1 MSKLYHV
8 CLSAGNE
15 VMYRSDEDY
24 IRGFNCLAIAI
35 HRTGS
40 KLLAD
45 SFMSTHNHS
54 CVVTDCLKDLV
65 HYHRAAYSRYF
76 NRKYHRRGPLG
87 ERYPFTIDIIGVYH
101 RIAALS
107 YTLRNALHHGVSPT
121 PFGYAH
127 NSSNVIFQK
136 ELGKSVTT
144 DLLPGNKFYHYLPD
158 KSEVPEHYKMSSSGL
173 LLRESVIDIPQVEY
187 FYNTPRNFLF
197 YMNRISGEE
206 WQKEQENEGGTAYT
220 VETIE
225 QGVIT
230 SDISAMLKC
239 EYGRENY
246 RRLSDIQVC
255 KLIDNEILPRYGV
268 QSVYQ
273 LSAKAKIQIANE
285 LWNKYHVSRDKIE
298 RCLVM
303 Q

>member
-1 MSKLYHV
+1 M
-8 CLSAGNE
+8 
-15 VMYRSDEDY
+15 
-24 IRGFNCLAIAI
+24 
-35 HRTGS
+35 GS
-40 KLLAD
+40 P
-45 SFMSTHNHS
+45 
-54 CVVTDCLKDLV
+54 
-65 HYHRAAYSRYF
+65 R
-76 NRKYHRRGPLG
+76 P
-87 ERYPFTIDIIGVYH
+87 
-101 RIAALS
+101 
-107 YTLRNALHHGVSPT
+107 

-136 ELGKSVTT
+136 ELGKAVTT

-255 KLIDNEILPRYGV
+255 ELIDNEILSRYGV

-273 LSAKAKIQIANE
+273 LSTKAKIQIANE
-285 LWNKYHVSRDKIE
+285 LWNKYHISRDKIE

>member
-1 MSKLYHV
+1 MKKTYHL
-8 CLSAGNE
+8 CLSAGDE
-15 VMYRSDEDY
+15 ILFRDLEDY
-24 IRGFNCLAIAI
+24 NRGFNCFALALYKTDSI
-35 HRTGS
+35 G
-40 KLLAD
+40 LVE
-45 SFMSTHNHS
+45 SFMSTHTHQMVQTS
-54 CVVTDCLKDLV
+54 FPKDFMYAFR
-65 HYHRAAYSRYF
+65 HPYAKYF
-76 NRKYHRRGPLG
+76 NHKYQRKGKLG
-87 ERYPFTIDIIGVYH
+87 ENSHFTMEVVGYNHMV
-101 RIAALS
+101 AAAS
-107 YTLRNALHHGVSPT
+107 YVLRNALHHGVSPT

-136 ELGKSVTT
+136 ELGKAVTT

-197 YMNRISGEE
+197 YMNRTSGEE

-255 KLIDNEILPRYGV
+255 ELIDNEILSRYGV

-273 LSAKAKIQIANE
+273 LSTKAKIQIANE
-285 LWNKYHVSRDKIE
+285 LWNKYHISRDKIE